1 MAEADLTSRFNAGSD
16 SGPAAPLIRLKAISK
31 KFSNSGVPIEILR
44 SLDLD
49 IRAGETLAILGESG
63 IGKSTFLHVLG
74 TLEPADQGE
83 IIYRGADI
91 SRFDNGRLAAFRN
104 KTLGF
109 VFQFHY
115 LLEEFTA
122 LENVMMP
129 GLIQRMKRRQI
140 REAAEAI
147 LIRVGLQDRLH
158 HRIARLSGGEQ
169 QRVALA
175 RSLVLSPELLLADE
189 PTGNLDKKNSQQ
201 IHELL
206 QELNREYG
214 MTMVV
219 VTHNL
224 ELADYMQRQLTLV
237 DGRLVDLKRG

>member
-1 MAEADLTSRFNAGSD
+1 MAEANLNPGVTAGSV
-16 SGPAAPLIRLKAISK
+16 SKAAAPLIRLKAISK
-31 KFSNSGVPIEILR
+31 QFSDSGAAIEILR
-44 SLDLD
+44 NLDLD
-49 IRAGETLAILGESG
+49 IHAGETLAILGESG

-83 IIYRGADI
+83 IVYRGTDI

-115 LLEEFTA
+115 LLEEFSA

-129 GLIQRMKRRQI
+129 GLIGRMKRGQI
-140 REAAEAI
+140 REAAETI
-147 LIRVGLQDRLH
+147 LIRVGLKDRLH
-158 HRIARLSGGEQ
+158 HRIAQLSGGEQ

-175 RSLVLSPELLLADE
+175 RSLVLNPELLLADE

-206 QELNREYG
+206 KELNEEFG
-214 MTMVV
+214 MTIVA

-224 ELADYMQRQLTLV
+224 ELADYMHRQLTLV